1 MRKTTDPRRPGWGR
15 APGGEIPREDFSAR
29 VRAELRRR
37 PARAIGF
44 AAGVSAEVI
53 RRIAAGE
60 RVMRASL
67 AAVRASLAGEG
78 SP

>member
-1 MRKTTDPRRPGWGR
+1 MDPRRPGSGR
-15 APGGEIPREDFSAR
+15 APSGETPPDDLSAR

-37 PARAIGF
+37 PAREIGY
-44 AAGVSAEVI
+44 ACGVSAEVV

-67 AAVRASLAGEG
+67 AAVRAWLASADE
-78 SP
+78 SPPG